1 MTFQRSSVCQLHLE
15 TEASGHLTCP
25 YFTPASVST
34 LEKHAL
40 LKYFTFRGGN
50 TDSVSKSFLSIE
62 NQADT
67 QTEKDKQLNKCTHN
81 KLNDGT
87 APPDVFQRWREK
99 VVTDFLKTWFERWLS
114 RQRPLPPSLPNLSS
128 ILVTHMVKPRTKFY
142 QLSSDLHTGALAST
156 YV

>member
-1 MTFQRSSVCQLHLE
+1 MSVNCTWKLRH
-15 TEASGHLTCP
+15 P
-25 YFTPASVST
+25 VIWPARILPLLLSPPLKNT
-34 LEKHAL
+34 LCWSISL
-40 LKYFTFRGGN
+40 FGVGGN
-50 TDSVSKSFLSIE
+50 TDSVGKSFLSIE